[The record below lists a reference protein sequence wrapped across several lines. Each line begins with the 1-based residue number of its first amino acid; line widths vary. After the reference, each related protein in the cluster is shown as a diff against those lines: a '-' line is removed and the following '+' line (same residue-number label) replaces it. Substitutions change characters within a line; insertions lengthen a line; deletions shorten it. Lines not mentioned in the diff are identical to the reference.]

1 MPTPTPTPDRPTM
14 ARTRAKPKAP
24 APRKAGEKRTAAEI
38 DVRPGSFAHGLRAA
52 RFAHG
57 WMQAKCAELIGR
69 TESTY
74 SDLERGR
81 TDPRWS
87 TAMAVIWALGLDPR
101 TMLPYLPGT
110 APGHPGHPGRRAAL
124 RKLARVEGY
133 VPPPD

>member
-1 MPTPTPTPDRPTM
+1 MPTTTTTTDRPTM
-14 ARTRAKPKAP
+14 ARNRTPKAP
-24 APRKAGEKRTAAEI
+24 APRKPGEKRTMAEVE
-38 DVRPGSFAHGLRAA
+38 VRPGSFAHGLRRA
-52 RFAHG
+52 RLAHG